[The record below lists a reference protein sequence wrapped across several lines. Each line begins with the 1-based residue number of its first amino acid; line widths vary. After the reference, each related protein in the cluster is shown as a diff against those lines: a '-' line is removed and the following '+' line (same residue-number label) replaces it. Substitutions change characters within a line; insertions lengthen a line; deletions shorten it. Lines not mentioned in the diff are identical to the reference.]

1 MKKLKMLAIDLGAS
15 SGRGI
20 IGRFDG
26 SRISLEETHRF
37 QNGPV
42 NVTGRMYWDILGIYS
57 NIRQAIWK
65 AAAECELESVGI
77 DT

>member
-1 MKKLKMLAIDLGAS
+1 MKMQNSKKVRNYLAIDLGAS

-57 NIRQAIWK
+57 NIRQAIQR
-65 AAAECELESVGI
+65 ASAEC
-77 DT
+77 